1 MPARLVIAA
10 ERIAEGK
17 ILYEQTDT
25 SVQEICI
32 RMGISKNVLYARI
45 DGWKWQRRRYSGA
58 SADAE
63 ASEAPP
69 ATARST
75 QTAAE
80 DSAALEPPEVFYARV
95 CRGVQ
100 RQMTIIERVQKTL
113 LPASGA
119 MQSERSARV
128 FATINKALLEIEAT
142 AKPHK
147 VPDEDDDP
155 IPDDIEEFRA
165 ELARR
170 IQGLVD
176 AERRKSGEGAG
187 SDPAE

>member
-128 FATINKALLEIEAT
+128 LATINKALLEIEAT